1 MKKPAIPST
10 LSIQDKSIATILGPM
25 KENIEILTG
34 VREGLITALPSD
46 ATTAQIISKI
56 NEVILRLNFHE

>member
-10 LSIQDKSIATILGPM
+10 LSIQDKSIAALLGPL

-34 VREGLITALPSD
+34 VREGVISPLVSD

-56 NEVILRLNFHE
+56 NEIITRLNFHE